1 MKCPTCGYIGFESS
15 DRCRNCGYEFALA
28 TPAPPPQDLSLAS
41 GEADGPLQDLS
52 IRDGAPPPRGTAAR
66 GARPAATPD
75 LDRVMQ
81 NLDRVI
87 GAPDP
92 ASADSGPPDL
102 PLFDRDA
109 EQELPP
115 LVTAGAEPRRP
126 LSVRRATPDPARL
139 KPKPIRHQ
147 APAAEQSLGL
157 PLPSVS
163 ERVEPTRESP
173 VGRARAEAADADAV
187 DAAPPLLRG
196 LAALVDV
203 AILGAIDVLVI
214 SFTLRLCGLDTSEL
228 GVLPPIP
235 IVAFFLIVN
244 GGYLAAFTAAGG
256 QTIGKMAFG
265 LKVVGQTDAPVSA
278 GTSVVRTFG
287 CLLSVVSLGLGFAPA
302 LLGSGG
308 RALEDRLADTRVVR
322 MSA

>member
-1 MKCPTCGYIGFESS
+1 MKCPTCGYIGFEST
-15 DRCRNCGYEFALA
+15 DRCRNCGYEFALS
-28 TPAPPPQDLSLAS
+28 TPASPPPDLSLAS
-41 GEADGPLQDLS
+41 GDADGPLQDLA
-52 IRDGAPPPRGTAAR
+52 IREAASPARTIAAR
-66 GARPAATPD
+66 GARSSATPD

-81 NLDRVI
+81 NLDRVL
-87 GAPDP
+87 GAPEP
-92 ASADSGPPDL
+92 VVPDL
-102 PLFDRDA
+102 PLFDRDT
-109 EQELPP
+109 EPEPELPP

-139 KPKPIRHQ
+139 RPKPIRHQ
-147 APAAEQSLGL
+147 APSAAQSLGL
-157 PLPSVS
+157 PLPAVPERAGPQRQSPLVQAES
-163 ERVEPTRESP
+163 E
-173 VGRARAEAADADAV
+173 AV
-187 DAAPPLLRG
+187 DTEAAPPLLRG

-203 AILGAIDVLVI
+203 AILGAIDALVI

-265 LKVVGQTDAPVSA
+265 LKVVGQSDAPVSA

-287 CLLSVVSLGLGFAPA
+287 CLLSVASLGLGFVPA
-302 LLGSGG
+302 LLGAGG